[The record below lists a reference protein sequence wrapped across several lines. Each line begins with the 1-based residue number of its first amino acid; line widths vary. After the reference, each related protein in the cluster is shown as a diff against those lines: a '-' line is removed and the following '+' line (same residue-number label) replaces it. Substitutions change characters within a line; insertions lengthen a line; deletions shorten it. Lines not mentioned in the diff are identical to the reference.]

1 MTAASIGKVD
11 NGNNVFYDTH
21 EQRQSKDVSK
31 AQIGW
36 IRQTLIKVLLSDIY
50 VDAGA
55 IDAVSRVLSSKRY
68 ILGEETVKFEKE
80 FAQKIGTKY
89 AVAVSSGTAAIFL
102 SLLSRKLG
110 KGDEVIVPSFSFIAS
125 ASPIVDVGAKP
136 VFCDVDK
143 DTLTIDPHDLREKIT
158 DRSKAIM
165 PVHLFGHP
173 ANMDEITEIAEKHS
187 LEIIEDC
194 AQAHGAMIETRNV
207 GTLGIAACFSFYP
220 SKNMTVYGDGGMVT
234 TDDQDTA
241 DQIRMLRNHGRVE
254 KHVHQMLGYNFRL
267 SEIAAALGRYQLAKL
282 DKFNESR
289 RTAARYYDE
298 ELGEMVVTPTERLGF
313 SHVYHMYVIRTP
325 EREGLKQ
332 FLSSRGIETG
342 VHYPVP
348 IHLQPPFK
356 NHVPKGL
363 RVTEEQCE
371 YVLSLPMF
379 PSITTDQLENVATQI
394 RHYFE
399 SPTPGIGARASASA
413 TQ

>member
-11 NGNNVFYDTH
+11 NGINVFEDTH
-21 EQRQSKDVSK
+21 EQRRSKDSSK

-36 IRQTLIKVLLSDIY
+36 TRQALIKVPLSDIY

-68 ILGEETVKFEKE
+68 VLGEETVKFEKE

-102 SLLSRKLG
+102 SLLSRRLG

-158 DRSKAIM
+158 DRTKAII

-173 ANMDEITEIAEKHS
+173 AYMDEITEIAEQHS

-194 AQAHGAMIETRNV
+194 AQAHRAMIRGRNV
-207 GTLGIAACFSFYP
+207 GTFGITGCFSFYP
-220 SKNMTVYGDGGMVT
+220 SKNMTVYGDGGMIT
-234 TDDQDTA
+234 SDDQETA
-241 DQIRMLRNHGRVE
+241 NKIRMLRNHGRVE
-254 KHVHQMLGYNFRL
+254 KYVHHMLGYNFRL

-289 RTAARYYDE
+289 RKAARYYDKI
-298 ELGEMVVTPTERLGF
+298 LGEMVVTPTERPGC

-325 EREGLKQ
+325 QRDELKQ

-363 RVTEEQCE
+363 LVTKEQCE

-379 PSITTDQLENVATQI
+379 PSITADQLEYVATQI

-399 SPTPGIGARASASA
+399 SFTPEISARGSASA
-413 TQ
+413 VQ